1 MIKKILLSI
10 FLSATVILSVSIVDL
25 NCNMAVFYWLK
36 PWLIQSNTQILV
48 KSYDFLIVNFFVN
61 IALLSMI
68 ILMFLYKMAHIQWR
82 WLFITLTTMLLSG
95 INLFFLA
102 FSHLT
107 FRLND
112 DNYSTMNTQFIHNEP
127 FKTQISFLFSYHHFS
142 RQECERFF

>member
-68 ILMFLYKMAHIQWR
+68 VLMFLYKMAHIQ
-82 WLFITLTTMLLSG
+82 
-95 INLFFLA
+95 
-102 FSHLT
+102 
-107 FRLND
+107 
-112 DNYSTMNTQFIHNEP
+112 
-127 FKTQISFLFSYHHFS
+127 
-142 RQECERFF
+142 